1 MPAGVAANER
11 HIVAISNPVYS
22 ETYVIPATP
31 ADMILRRFT
40 ESVIISSV
48 VYTPTVVGSNGGA
61 VTAIVRKATGTTAIA
76 SGTTLH
82 ASGSFD
88 LKGTINTDQTAV
100 LATSAA
106 TLTFA
111 ASDRLVLD
119 VTGTTTDAT
128 GILTVTYQKV

>member
-11 HIVAISNPVYS
+11 HVVTYVNQVYS
-22 ETYVIPATP
+22 ETYVIPVTP
-31 ADMILRRFT
+31 ADMILRRMT
-40 ESVIISSV
+40 DNVIVSSV

-61 VTAIVRKATGTTAIA
+61 VSAIVRKATGTTAIT

-88 LKGTINTDQTAV
+88 LKGTINTDQTAT

-111 ASDRLVLD
+111 PGDRLVLD

-128 GILTVTYQKV
+128 GIVTVTYQKV

>member
-11 HIVAISNPVYS
+11 HVV
-22 ETYVIPATP
+22 TYVNQVSSESYIVQPTP
-31 ADMILRRFT
+31 ADQLLRRMT
-40 ESVIISSV
+40 DNVIVSSVI
-48 VYTPTVVGSNGGA
+48 YTPTVVGSDAGA
-61 VTAIVRKATGTTAIA
+61 VSAVVRKATGTTAIA

-111 ASDRLVLD
+111 PGDRLVLD
-119 VTGTTTDAT
+119 VTGTTTAAT
-128 GILTVTYQKV
+128 GIVTVTYQKV